1 MSQFKIKR
9 KNHPNKHIHSIADFL
24 TKSEFTDVQ
33 LVAAGGTLRAHRVI
47 LASSS
52 TYFYV
57 SFYDPVN
64 NFKRFN

>member
-1 MSQFKIKR
+1 MSFKIKR
-9 KNHPNKHIHSIADFL
+9 KNHQNKQIYSIADFM
-24 TKSEFTDVQ
+24 TDEKFTDVM

-57 SFYDPVN
+57 SFYDLVN
-64 NFKRFN
+64 I